1 MDPLI
6 KKVVWF
12 GAAYLFVATAAVG
25 YIVLTGSFAGRGTGF
40 DPATVA
46 RGQAHYVEHCA
57 RCHGAN
63 LEGQKGWETRR
74 ADGTVPAPP
83 QDETGHTWQHPD
95 RQIFDI
101 IKLGGGIF
109 SKRGERSEM
118 PAYRESLSDPDIWAV
133 IAFIK
138 STWPDEVRDRQ
149 MRANMLGSF
158 EHH

>member
-1 MDPLI
+1 MDPLV
-6 KKVVWF
+6 KKVAWF
-12 GAAYLFVATAAVG
+12 GGAYLFVAAATVG
-25 YIVLTGSFAGRGTGF
+25 YIVLTGSFAGRGSGL
-40 DPATVA
+40 DPETVA
-46 RGQAHYVEHCA
+46 RGKVQYDAHCA

-95 RQIFDI
+95 RQIFDY
-101 IKLGGGIF
+101 IKLGGGTF

-118 PAYRESLSDPDIWAV
+118 PGFGSELSDPEIWDV
-133 IAFIK
+133 IAYIK
-138 STWPDEVRDRQ
+138 SRWPEEVRDRQ
-149 MRANMLGSF
+149 FRANALGAF

>member
-12 GAAYLFVATAAVG
+12 GAAYLFVAAAAVG
-25 YIVLTGSFAGRGTGF
+25 YIALTGSFAGRGIGL
-40 DPATVA
+40 DPAAVA
-46 RGQAHYVEHCA
+46 RGQALYGEHCA

-83 QDETGHTWQHPD
+83 QNETGHTWQHSD

-101 IKLGGGIF
+101 VKLGGGIF

-118 PAYRESLSDPDIWAV
+118 PSYRDSLSDPDIWAV

-138 STWPDEVRDRQ
+138 STWPQEVRDRQ
-149 MRANMLGSF
+149 LRANMLGSF

>member
-1 MDPLI
+1 MDPLV
-6 KKVVWF
+6 KKIAWF
-12 GAAYLFVATAAVG
+12 GGAYLVVAAAAVG
-25 YIVLTGSFAGRGTGF
+25 YIVLTGTFAGRGTDL
-40 DPATVA
+40 DPQTVA
-46 RGQAHYVEHCA
+46 RGQAHYVTHCA

-74 ADGTVPAPP
+74 PDGTVPAPP
-83 QDETGHTWQHPD
+83 QDASGHTWQHPD
-95 RQIFDI
+95 RQIFDY

-118 PAYRESLSDPDIWAV
+118 PGFGADLSDPEIWAL

-138 STWPDEVRDRQ
+138 SRWPEDVRASQ
-149 MRANMLGSF
+149 LRANMLGGF